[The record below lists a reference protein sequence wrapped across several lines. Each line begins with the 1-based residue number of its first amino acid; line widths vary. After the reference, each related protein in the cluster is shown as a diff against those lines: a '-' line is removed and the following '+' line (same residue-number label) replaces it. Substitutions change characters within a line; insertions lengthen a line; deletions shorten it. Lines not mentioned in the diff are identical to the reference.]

1 MNKNVLKKISPVYNK
16 FIYNEVPTK
25 LTVTQFQTSNNFV
38 SGTLRVYLHG
48 LREKFVTIDA
58 INIFSLPID
67 SVTDDSIEVDY
78 VKDE

>member
-1 MNKNVLKKISPVYNK
+1 M
-16 FIYNEVPTK
+16 PTK

-38 SGTLRVYLHG
+38 SGTLRVYLNG

-58 INIFSLPID
+58 ISIFSLPID

>member
-38 SGTLRVYLHG
+38 SGTLRVYLNG

-58 INIFSLPID
+58 INIFSLPIA

>member
-38 SGTLRVYLHG
+38 SGTLRVYLNG

-58 INIFSLPID
+58 ISIFSLPID

>member
-16 FIYNEVPTK
+16 CIYNEVPTK

-38 SGTLRVYLHG
+38 SGTLRVYLNG

-58 INIFSLPID
+58 ISIFSLPID

>member
-38 SGTLRVYLHG
+38 SGTLRVYLNG